1 VKITGINVSRSIH
14 NRRADFQL
22 KNLCM
27 STIQSVYL
35 LKVVIFGEPSF
46 FPAAC
51 HSNLFQLL
59 LILYLFGNINR
70 LYFLRRFHH
79 LLLLLLLVGYG
90 YIYPVTTAGRVITM
104 VYALIGIPLCMVVL
118 AGLGKSLTRA
128 IKYFWSFVRRF
139 YYTGSFRRVRSVIP
153 LSRVRLTFCQRMFNR
168 LRRRLLTRR
177 RQQTIRAA
185 AVTTTPDAAAVEST
199 VVAAVDAE
207 LECLRELDET
217 FVPYEVDDKFD
228 LPPIIALVIAF
239 LYILLGAFIYTRWED
254 WTYFEAFYFTFISLC
269 TIGFGDVVPDH
280 PKNLMATGV
289 YLVFGLALIAMVVNV
304 VMEAVDS
311 TIARAKDGVRD
322 VGRRIVDVA
331 QRQTV
336 ASLQQQVASTAQSQL
351 QWVNATA
358 RSSARR
364 HSI

>member
-1 VKITGINVSRSIH
+1 M
-14 NRRADFQL
+14 L
-22 KNLCM
+22 P
-27 STIQSVYL
+27 L
-35 LKVVIFGEPSF
+35 L
-46 FPAAC
+46 A
-51 HSNLFQLL
+51 LL
-59 LILYLFGNINR
+59 
-70 LYFLRRFHH
+70 
-79 LLLLLLLVGYG
+79 GYG

-128 IKYFWSFVRRF
+128 IKYVWSFIRRF

-153 LSRVRLTFCQRMFNR
+153 LSRVRLTLCQRLFNR

-177 RQQTIRAA
+177 RRETIRAA
-185 AVTTTPDAAAVEST
+185 AAAAAAGQPTSTPGDAGVEST

-207 LECLRELDET
+207 LQCLRELDET

-336 ASLQQQVASTAQSQL
+336 ASLQQQVALTAHSQL

-358 RSSARR
+358 RSGNRR
-364 HSI
+364 HSV